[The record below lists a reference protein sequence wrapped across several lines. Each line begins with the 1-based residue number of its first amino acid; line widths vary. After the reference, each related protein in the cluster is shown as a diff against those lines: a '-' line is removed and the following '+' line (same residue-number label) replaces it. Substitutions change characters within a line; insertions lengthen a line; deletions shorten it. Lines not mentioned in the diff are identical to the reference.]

1 MKLKSIPVL
10 LLAVCLLLSSG
21 CGVRIVEKPEPS
33 QPTISVQ
40 TPAPTAT
47 PAPAPKPTP
56 TPAPTAAP
64 TPAPTPEPTPEPTPA
79 PTEPPANEGYR
90 RGLVSFDEFVYERPD
105 FEAIAADVEAVRAM
119 LTDGSDGQAIHEA
132 YDALDDEFYE
142 IHNAYAIAQ
151 IYSALDVTDEYYS
164 SESELIAEK
173 TGELQVVATKLDIAV
188 AESEFRDEVL
198 HDWTEKDFR
207 HLEIAEKLYDDEYVT
222 LSTRLEALKNEYW
235 NAMSAACV
243 EYKGSS
249 YTLAELDSL
258 DLDDGTYYS
267 LMNEG
272 YKNLNASVGALY
284 LELIGIEKRIA
295 EKAGFDSYPAFSYE
309 YEYERDYTPEEAAEL
324 AKAVKT
330 YAAAEMQAMYRGF
343 TPGEY
348 AGLNRILNS
357 GDELSRRFDTIDE
370 YVQEISPEMKEAF
383 DYLIE
388 YELSVLTTDEN
399 SQEGAYTTYLPTF
412 DVPFIFMH
420 EEENVF
426 DLFTFIHEFG
436 HFYCNYLG
444 GRDAAYDKSL
454 DVNEI
459 CSQANEMLFLPCCN
473 RFYKSD
479 TYNAIVKYQMLNA
492 LNALVTGCLYDE
504 FQQYVFTHE
513 VTTVEEL
520 NEAYRTISESY
531 GIGGDFYYVDL
542 GYVWIDVHHNF
553 AAPMYYISYAT
564 SIVPALQIM
573 EISAD
578 DRQEAIRI
586 YNGVVS
592 GDPELSFSEALAEAG
607 LASPF
612 EAGTIIDIV
621 NAIVDGTGV
630 GKHVGG

>member
-1 MKLKSIPVL
+1 MKLKSIPIL

-40 TPAPTAT
+40 TPAPTAAAT
-47 PAPAPKPTP
+47 PTHVPKPTP

-64 TPAPTPEPTPEPTPA
+64 TPVPTPETTPA
-79 PTEPPANEGYR
+79 PTPVPPENEGYR
-90 RGLVSFDEFVYERPD
+90 RGLVSFDEFIYEQPD
-105 FEAIAADVEAVRAM
+105 FDAIAADVETVRAM
-119 LTDGSDGQAIHEA
+119 LTDGSDGKAIHEA
-132 YDALDDEFYE
+132 YDALDEEFYT

-173 TGELQVVATKLDIAV
+173 TSELQVLATKLEIAI
-188 AESEFRDEVL
+188 AESEFRDEVF
-198 HDWTEKDFR
+198 HDWTDEDFR

-222 LSTRLEALKNEYW
+222 LNTRLETLKNEYW
-235 NAMSAACV
+235 NAMSAPCV
-243 EYKGSS
+243 EYEGKSC
-249 YTLAELDSL
+249 TLA
-258 DLDDGTYYS
+258 DLDALGVDDDTYYT

-272 YKNLNASVGALY
+272 YGNLNASVGSLY

-295 EKAGFDSYPAFSYE
+295 EKAGYDSYPAFSYD
-309 YEYERDYTPEEAAEL
+309 YEYERDYTPEDAAAL
-324 AKAVKT
+324 SAAVKK
-330 YAAAEMQAMYRGF
+330 YAADELQAMYRGF
-343 TPGEY
+343 TSAEY
-348 AGLNRILNS
+348 TSLKQLLS
-357 GDELSRRFDTIDE
+357 TGDELSRRFSDIE
-370 YVQEISPEMKEAF
+370 AFVNEISPDMKEAF
-383 DYLIE
+383 DYLIQ
-388 YELSVLTTDEN
+388 YELSVLTTEEN
-399 SQEGAYTTYLPTF
+399 SQDGAYTTFLPTF

-420 EEENVF
+420 EDESVL

-444 GRDAAYDKSL
+444 GRDAAYDKCL
-454 DVNEI
+454 DVDEI
-459 CSQANEMLFLPCCN
+459 CSQANEMLFLPYCN
-473 RFYKSD
+473 RFYKSNA
-479 TYNAIVKYQMLNA
+479 YNAIVKYQMLNA

-504 FQQYVFTHE
+504 FQQYVFTHD

-578 DRQEAIRI
+578 NRQEAIRI
-586 YNGVVS
+586 YNCVVS
-592 GDPELSFSEALAEAG
+592 GDPEFSFSEALEEAG

-612 EAGTIIDIV
+612 EEQTVVDVI

-630 GKHVGG
+630 GTHVGG